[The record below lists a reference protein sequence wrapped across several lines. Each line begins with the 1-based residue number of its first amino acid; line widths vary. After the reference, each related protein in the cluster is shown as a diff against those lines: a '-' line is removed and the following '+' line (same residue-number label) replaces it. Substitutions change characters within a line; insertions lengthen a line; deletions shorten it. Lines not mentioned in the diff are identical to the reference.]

1 MKNLFCQLNYLGVS
15 QSYQSCPQLRFGVR
29 HPYEFPQATLFTTQ
43 FFIVIIFILFLSGCS
58 ADFSSST
65 SNKGDGKQLVLST
78 DKVYLSDIDSQYAM
92 TALMI
97 DNNGVAYIDQPFF
110 EWSSNAENIAT
121 VDSKGLVT
129 AVGFG
134 ETNIFVIGDGESKT
148 VSVVVSDQVST
159 LSGTV
164 RYEDREYYSGGF
176 SQKSNYF
183 KAVRFAKIALVN
195 ENNRILQT
203 TYTDDE
209 GNFSISDVLTN
220 QYSIVV
226 SAQTD
231 VIKGFD
237 LNVQDRDSDVYAV
250 IKEVSVNSLEGFE
263 MDIPLSS
270 EASGAFNILDVFTN
284 AAQFTLA
291 MSDAPSVR
299 LSAFWEPNNADG
311 TYYCDG
317 KDSLYCVQG
326 EGVYVYSKVNADT
339 DEYDDDVLYHEYAHY
354 FADVLSKDDSTGGCH
369 LLSSKDLDLRL
380 SWSEGWG
387 DFFPAAVKNWLS
399 ADEQREKLLSTD
411 ANLPTTAYVD
421 TYGKGTQIFID
432 LDSLNQERYS
442 TAANELAV
450 AKILWAA
457 SQQFGMESIVEI
469 LSTYFPQLNTPV
481 NLEAFWDGWQ
491 SVHNPSNTDLD
502 KLKTIFNERG
512 VYYQADIYEQ
522 DNSWNLGL
530 RSASVG
536 ISETHFIYDAAEQDV
551 DIVAFQVQKGVSYT
565 VETLGL
571 TNGADTSIFIR
582 DGQGF
587 PLLINGVEVENDDYD
602 ENAYYRF
609 DSTCGVSRIHND
621 GNALASKVKFTAPV
635 NGTYYAEISST
646 PDVQPYLSAG
656 RYGTYDLKITTN

>member
-1 MKNLFCQLNYLGVS
+1 M
-15 QSYQSCPQLRFGVR
+15 
-29 HPYEFPQATLFTTQ
+29 
-43 FFIVIIFILFLSGCS
+43 SGCS
-58 ADFSSST
+58 ADFT
-65 SNKGDGKQLVLST
+65 SGSANKGSGKQLVLST

-92 TALMI
+92 TALI
-97 DNNGVAYIDQPFF
+97 TDNNGVAYINQPSF
-110 EWSSNAENIAT
+110 EWASSAENIAT
-121 VDSKGLVT
+121 VNSEGLVT
-129 AVGFG
+129 AVNFG
-134 ETNIFVIGDGESKT
+134 EAEIFVNGDGESRT
-148 VSVVVSDQVST
+148 ISVVVSDQVST

-183 KAVRFAKIALVN
+183 KAVRFAKIALLN
-195 ENNRILQT
+195 ENNQILQT
-203 TYTDDE
+203 TYTDNE
-209 GNFSISDVLTN
+209 GKFSISDVLTN
-220 QYSIVV
+220 QYSINV

-237 LNVQDRDSDVYAV
+237 LNVQDRDSDTYAV
-250 IKEVSVNSLEGFE
+250 IKNVSINALEGFE
-263 MDIPLSS
+263 LDIPLSS
-270 EASGAFNILDVFTN
+270 DASGAFNILDVFTN

-291 MSDAPSVR
+291 ISNAPSVR

-317 KDSLYCVQG
+317 RDSLYCVQG
-326 EGVYVYSKVNADT
+326 KGVYIYNKVNADT

-399 ADEQREKLLSTD
+399 ADEQRKKLLSTSV
-411 ANLPTTAYVD
+411 NLSTAAYVD
-421 TYGKGTQIFID
+421 TYGKGAQIFID
-432 LDSLNQERYS
+432 LDSLNQGRYS

-450 AKILWAA
+450 AKILWGA

-469 LSTYFPQLNTPV
+469 MSTYFPRLNTPV

-491 SVHNPSNTDLD
+491 SVHNPNNTDLE

-512 VYYQADIYEQ
+512 VYYQSDIYEQ
-522 DNSWNLGL
+522 DNSWSSGL
-530 RSASVG
+530 RSATLGS
-536 ISETHFIYDAAEQDV
+536 SETHFIYDALESDV
-551 DIVAFQVQKGVSYT
+551 DIVAFQVKEGVSYT

-587 PLLINGVEVENDDYD
+587 PLQLNGVVVENDDHD
-602 ENAYYRF
+602 EDAYYRF
-609 DSTCGVSRIHND
+609 DSACGVSRVHND

-635 NGTYYAEISST
+635 TGTYYAEISTT
-646 PDVQPYLSAG
+646 PDTEPYLSAG